1 MTCPACLADNRPG
14 RKFCVRCG
22 TPLERTCAVCGAPA
36 EADDVFCGECGS
48 PLATSRPAAAGDRTA
63 PAAAPAPPAPV
74 AASERRLVTVLFAD
88 LVGFTSLSE
97 SRDPEEVRELL
108 SAYFDSCRR
117 LIERY
122 GGIVEKFIG
131 DAVMAVWGTPVAQED
146 DAERAV
152 RAALELTEA
161 VAALGREAGAD
172 GLKAR
177 AGVLTGEA
185 AVTIGATDQ
194 GMVAGDLVNTS
205 ARIQATAGPG
215 QVFVGDST
223 RRATDA
229 SVVYEDA
236 GVHDLKGKSE
246 PVRLSRAVRVV
257 AKIGGGLRSE
267 GLEAPFVGRDRE
279 LRLLKD
285 QFHATAEERR
295 AHLVSVT
302 GIAGVGKS
310 RLGWEFY
317 KYLDGLAGTVRWHR
331 GRCLAYGEG
340 VTYWALA
347 EMVRTRAGIV
357 EGEDALSAREQ
368 LRRAVE
374 ETFDDSEER
383 RFVEPRLAHLLG
395 LEDLVARDREDMFA
409 AWRMFYERLADELP
423 TIMLFEDM
431 QWADPSLLDFLDYLL
446 DWSRD
451 HPLFVV
457 TMSRP
462 DLMERRANW
471 GTGRGSTSVYLEPLS
486 EDDMG
491 ALLEGLVPGMPGE
504 LRERILRRAQGVPLY
519 AIETVRMLL
528 DRGALVLDEGVYRLA
543 DGDVPDLD
551 VPETLHALIA
561 ARLDG
566 LSAEE
571 RRLVQDASVLGKT
584 FARDSLAAVSGMS
597 EEALAPALSSLVRKE
612 VLSIQSDPLSPER
625 GQYGFLQDL
634 VKAVSYETLS
644 RKDRKARHLAVAE
657 HLLSTWGSDD
667 DEIVEVVAS
676 HLVEAL
682 HAVPDA
688 EDAGEIR
695 GRARSMLMRAG
706 ERAASLAA
714 GEEALRYFA
723 QAVEMA
729 DEDPD
734 RAALHERAGQMG
746 AMAGLIDQATQ
757 HFLEAIRLFEAL
769 GLEHPAARVSA
780 RLGDVDAGAGRLESG
795 VERMQRAYDVLSSD
809 RPDEDLARL
818 AAQLARLR
826 FLRGEITEVGPMAEV
841 ALDIAEKQWLPEI
854 ISEAMNTKAVVAIWY
869 DHPEEAF
876 ALLEH
881 ALKIALDND
890 VPAAALRAYGN
901 LGESLSRRD
910 RFEEAYDTYREG
922 VALARRAG
930 NRQWE
935 GYLTIEISYLQMITG
950 RWDDAEASADERRT
964 TGLVSARGSADTFL
978 SSMPEIYAAR
988 GEVDRVAGMVADY
1001 EASTPEDDIQGQGVL
1016 RWANGLLALLRG
1028 DHRTA
1033 FDEALSA
1040 LEART
1045 TLGMGFQGAKQG
1057 FVLALEAALTGG
1069 MPDRAGE
1076 VLGLLDALP
1085 QAQVTPYYHAHRDR
1099 MRARLAAAEGRV
1111 EMADAGFRAAM
1122 GMFRE
1127 LGMRPALAMAQTEYA
1142 EWLVGLGRD
1151 DDARPLVTEARATL
1165 EHLRATPWLERL
1177 SAVETRAGLTSVANA
1192 G

>member
-22 TPLERTCAVCGAPA
+22 TPLERACAVCGAPA
-36 EADDVFCGECGS
+36 EADDVYCGECGS
-48 PLATSRPAAAGDRTA
+48 PLATGRPAAAGGRTA
-63 PAAAPAPPAPV
+63 PAGPAPPAAL

-108 SAYFDSCRR
+108 SAYFDTCRR

-122 GGIVEKFIG
+122 GGTAEKFIG

-161 VAALGREAGAD
+161 VATIGRDAGAD
-172 GLKAR
+172 DLKAR

-194 GMVAGDLVNTS
+194 GMVAGDLVNTA
-205 ARIQATAGPG
+205 ARIQTAAGPG

-236 GVHDLKGKSE
+236 GVHVLKGKSE
-246 PVRLSRAVRVV
+246 PARLSRAVRVV
-257 AKIGGGLRSE
+257 AKVGGGLRSE

-340 VTYWALA
+340 VTYWALS

-357 EGEDALSAREQ
+357 EGGDGASAREQ
-368 LRRAVE
+368 LRGAVE
-374 ETFDDSEER
+374 ETFEDPEER

-395 LEDLVARDREDMFA
+395 LEDHVARDREDMFA
-409 AWRMFYERLADELP
+409 AWRMFYERLADEMP

-457 TMSRP
+457 TMARP

-491 ALLEGLVPGMPGE
+491 ELLEGLVPGMPAE

-528 DRGALVLDEGVYRLA
+528 DRGALVMEEGAYRLA
-543 DGDVPDLD
+543 GGVLPDLD
-551 VPETLHALIA
+551 VPETLQALIA
-561 ARLDG
+561 ARLNG
-566 LSAEE
+566 LSSEE

-584 FARDSLAAVSGMS
+584 FARDALAAVSGMS
-597 EEALAPALSSLVRKE
+597 EDALAPPLSSLVRKE

-634 VKAVSYETLS
+634 VKAVAYETLS

-657 HLLSTWGSDD
+657 HLVATWGTDD
-667 DEIVEVVAS
+667 HEIVEVVAS

-682 HAVPDA
+682 DAVPDA
-688 EDAGEIR
+688 DDAGEIR
-695 GRARSMLMRAG
+695 ARAKSMLTRAG

-723 QAVEMA
+723 QAIQLAEG
-729 DEDPD
+729 DPD
-734 RAALHERAGQMG
+734 RASLHERAGQMG
-746 AMAGLIDQATQ
+746 AMAGLTDQATR
-757 HFLEAIRLFEAL
+757 HFREAIRLFEEL
-769 GLEHPAARVSA
+769 GLDHPAARVSA
-780 RLGDVDAGAGRLESG
+780 RLGDVDAGEGRLEEG
-795 VERMQRAYDVLSSD
+795 VARMQRAYDVLSSD
-809 RPDEDLARL
+809 PPDKDLARL

-826 FLRGEITEVGPMAEV
+826 FLRGEMSEVGPMAEV
-841 ALDIAEKQWLPEI
+841 ALDIAEKQWLPEVL
-854 ISEAMNTKAVVAIWY
+854 SEATNTKAVVAIWY

-876 ALLEH
+876 ALFEH
-881 ALKIALDND
+881 ARKLALDTD
-890 VPAAALRAYGN
+890 VPSAALRAYGN
-901 LGESLSRRD
+901 LGESLARRD
-910 RFEEAYDTYREG
+910 RLEEAYDTYREAI
-922 VALARRAG
+922 ALARRAG

-935 GYLTIEISYLQMITG
+935 GYMTIEISYVQMLTG
-950 RWDDAEASADERRT
+950 RWDEAEAASAERR
-964 TGLVSARGSADTFL
+964 GAPGEPERGAADTFL

-988 GEVDRVAGMVADY
+988 GEVDRVAAMVEDYRLTTAD
-1001 EASTPEDDIQGQGVL
+1001 DDVQGQGVL

-1033 FDEALSA
+1033 LDEGLGAMA
-1040 LEART
+1040 TRA
-1045 TLGMGFQGAKQG
+1045 TLGLGFQGAKQG

-1069 MPDRAGE
+1069 MPDQAGE
-1076 VLGLLDALP
+1076 IMGLLDSLP
-1085 QAQVTPYYHAHRDR
+1085 RAQVTPYYHAHRHR
-1099 MRARLAAAEGRV
+1099 MRARLGAAQGDAET
-1111 EMADAGFRAAM
+1111 ADAGFRAAI

-1127 LGMRPALAMAQTEYA
+1127 LGMRPALAMAQVEHA
-1142 EWLVGLGRD
+1142 EWLVAQGRD
-1151 DDARPLVTEARATL
+1151 RDARPLLDDARPALEA
-1165 EHLRATPWLERL
+1165 LRAGPWLERL
-1177 SAVETRAGLTSVANA
+1177 SAAESRAGLTRVSSA